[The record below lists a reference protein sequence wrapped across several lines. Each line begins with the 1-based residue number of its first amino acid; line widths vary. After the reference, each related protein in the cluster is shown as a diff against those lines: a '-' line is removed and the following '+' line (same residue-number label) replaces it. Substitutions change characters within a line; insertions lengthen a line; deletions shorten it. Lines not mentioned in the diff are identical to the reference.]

1 MSEDLQAPIPESAQ
15 PVEPGLAYAVDVA
28 GLPPRV
34 GQGTVL
40 SVRRV
45 LRNRGAL
52 VGTIILLILV
62 AASVLVNQLSSQDPT
77 AVLMANYLLPP
88 GGVHPFGTDQFGRDV
103 FSRVLYGGQVTLAA
117 SLLGVGIAAA
127 GGVSLGLF
135 AGYSDGRSSAIL
147 MRLVDV
153 GLAFPG
159 IMIALAVVAVLGPGM
174 VNVEL
179 AVGISL
185 ILGYVRLVRAVVM
198 AIKKHE
204 FVEAAHAMGARPLF
218 IVVRHLLP
226 NVAGPI
232 IVLTTSAIGWAIITA
247 SSMSFLG
254 LGVSPPTPEWG
265 ADLRSAMSYLQS
277 APWLIAP
284 GVAILLAIVAVNLLG
299 DGLQD
304 ALDEDYADPVPLA
317 SGEWRGR
324 REPTT
329 TADRQAQPLLRV
341 EHLSTAFSTR
351 AGTVRAVDDVSFDL
365 GSGEALGIVGESGSG
380 KSVLARSLLHLVPDP
395 SGKMISGSVSL
406 DGVDLYRLS
415 ERELGRIRGSK
426 IAIVFQDPLSSL
438 NPTLTIGFQLSEGL
452 MLHQGLGR
460 SEAWAR
466 AIELLDAVGIPDG
479 KTRASSYPFELSGGM
494 RQRVMIAMAISC
506 RPKVLIADEPTT
518 ALDVT
523 TQAQIMELILRL
535 RRTTGSAMVLI
546 SHDLGLVAGV
556 VDRVAVMYAGR
567 VVELGRVDT
576 ILKSPAHP
584 YTLALLRS
592 IPRLDRPR
600 PDRLIAIQGV
610 PPDPVRRPSGCAFHP
625 RCPLAMD
632 ICRQET
638 PQLEPLDGEH
648 HEVACWA
655 TGPHAVTQP
664 QINVAP

>member
-1 MSEDLQAPIPESAQ
+1 MSEDLQAPLADSAQ
-15 PVEPGLAYAVDVA
+15 AVEAGLPYAIEA
-28 GLPPRV
+28 GGLPPRV
-34 GQGTVL
+34 GRSTAL
-40 SVRRV
+40 SLRRV
-45 LRNRGAL
+45 FRNRGAL

-62 AASVLVNQLSSQDPT
+62 AASVLVRQLSSEDPT
-77 AVLMANYLLPP
+77 AVLMANYLVPP

-103 FSRVLYGGQVTLAA
+103 FSRVLFGGQVTLAA
-117 SLLGVGIAAA
+117 SLLGVGIAAL

-135 AGYSDGRSSAIL
+135 AGYSEGRASAIL

-185 ILGYVRLVRAVVM
+185 ILGYVRLVRAVVL
-198 AIKKHE
+198 AIKKNE
-204 FVEAAHAMGARPLF
+204 FVEAAYAMGARPLF

-277 APWLIAP
+277 APWLITP

-304 ALDEDYADPVPLA
+304 ALDEDYADPVPLL
-317 SGEWRGR
+317 SGGR
-324 REPTT
+324 ATREPARTV
-329 TADRQAQPLLRV
+329 DRAALPLLRV
-341 EHLSTAFSTR
+341 EHLSTTFSTR
-351 AGTVRAVDDVSFDL
+351 AGTVRAVDDISFDL

-395 SGKMISGSVSL
+395 SGKMISGAVSL

-415 ERELGRIRGSK
+415 ERQLGKIRGSK

-452 MLHQGLGR
+452 MLHQGLGKP
-460 SEAWAR
+460 EAWAR

-506 RPKVLIADEPTT
+506 RPKLLIADEPTT

-535 RRTTGSAMVLI
+535 RRTTGSALVLI

-567 VVELGRVDT
+567 VVEIGRVDV
-576 ILKSPAHP
+576 ILNSPAHP

-600 PDRLIAIQGV
+600 PDRLIAIRGV
-610 PPDPVRRPSGCAFHP
+610 PPDPVRRPSGCSFHP
-625 RCPLAMD
+625 RCPLAME
-632 ICRQET
+632 ICRHET

-655 TGPHAVTQP
+655 TGPHAMTP
-664 QINVAP
+664 SAGNAAL

>member
-1 MSEDLQAPIPESAQ
+1 MSLDLGAPAPDPEQ
-15 PVEPGLAYAVDVA
+15 PVEA
-28 GLPPRV
+28 GLSYATDV
-34 GQGTVL
+34 GGSPHGVGWRTAL
-40 SVRRV
+40 SLRRV
-45 LRNRGAL
+45 FRNRGAL
-52 VGTIILLILV
+52 IGTVILVILV
-62 AASVLVNQLSSQDPT
+62 AASVLAGQLSSQDPT
-77 AVLMANYLLPP
+77 AIDMANYLKPP
-88 GGVHPFGTDQFGRDV
+88 GGVHPLGADQYGRDV
-103 FSRVLYGGQVTLAA
+103 LSRILFGGQVTLAA
-117 SLLGVGIAAA
+117 SLLGVAIAAV

-135 AGYSDGRSSAIL
+135 AGYSEGRSSAIL
-147 MRLVDV
+147 MRLVDI

-185 ILGYVRLVRAVVM
+185 ILGYVRLVRAVVL
-198 AIKKHE
+198 AIKKNE
-204 FVEAAHAMGARPLF
+204 FVEAAYVMGARPLF
-218 IVVRHLLP
+218 IVARHLLP

-265 ADLRSAMSYLQS
+265 ADLRSAMSYLQP
-277 APWLIAP
+277 APWLILP

-304 ALDEDYADPVPLA
+304 ALDEDYADRIPQAATRAPAGRAPAPVI
-317 SGEWRGR
+317 
-324 REPTT
+324 
-329 TADRQAQPLLRV
+329 DQAARPLLRV

-351 AGTVRAVDDVSFDL
+351 AGLVRAVDDVSFDL
-365 GSGEALGIVGESGSG
+365 AAGEALGIVGESGSG

-395 SGKMISGSVSL
+395 SGRMTGGSVSL
-406 DGVDLYRLS
+406 DGVDLFRLT
-415 ERELGRIRGSK
+415 ERELGRIRGAE

-438 NPTLTIGFQLSEGL
+438 NPTLTIGYQLTEGL
-452 MLHQGLGR
+452 MLHQGMPR

-466 AIELLDAVGIPDG
+466 AIELLDAVGIPDSR
-479 KTRASSYPFELSGGM
+479 TRAASYPFELSGGM

-506 RPKVLIADEPTT
+506 GPKLLIADEPTT

-523 TQAQIMELILRL
+523 TQAQIMDLILRL
-535 RRTTGSAMVLI
+535 RRTTGSALILI

-567 VVELGRVDT
+567 VVEVGPADV
-576 ILKSPAHP
+576 IMKSPEHP

-600 PDRLIAIQGV
+600 PDRLVAIRGV
-610 PPDPVRRPSGCAFHP
+610 PPDPVRRPEGCSFHP
-625 RCPLAMD
+625 RCPLVME
-632 ICRQET
+632 ICRRET
-638 PQLEPLDGEH
+638 PQLEPVEDDRH
-648 HEVACWA
+648 QVACWA
-655 TGPHAVTQP
+655 AGRRALTP
-664 QINVAP
+664 APGAAAS

>member
-1 MSEDLQAPIPESAQ
+1 
-15 PVEPGLAYAVDVA
+15 
-28 GLPPRV
+28 
-34 GQGTVL
+34 
-40 SVRRV
+40 
-45 LRNRGAL
+45 
-52 VGTIILLILV
+52 
-62 AASVLVNQLSSQDPT
+62 
-77 AVLMANYLLPP
+77 
-88 GGVHPFGTDQFGRDV
+88 
-103 FSRVLYGGQVTLAA
+103 
-117 SLLGVGIAAA
+117 
-127 GGVSLGLF
+127 
-135 AGYSDGRSSAIL
+135 
-147 MRLVDV
+147 
-153 GLAFPG
+153 
-159 IMIALAVVAVLGPGM
+159 MIALAVVAVLGPGM

-185 ILGYVRLVRAVVM
+185 ILGYVRLVRAVTMSV
-198 AIKKHE
+198 KKNE
-204 FVEAAHAMGARPLF
+204 FVEAAYAMGAQPLF
-218 IVVRHLLP
+218 IVIRHLLP

-265 ADLRSAMSYLQS
+265 ADLRSAMSYLQP

-304 ALDEDYADPVPLA
+304 ALDDDYADHVPFTA
-317 SGEWRGR
+317 GKAPTK
-324 REPTT
+324 REP
-329 TADRQAQPLLRV
+329 APAAVREALRLLRV

-365 GSGEALGIVGESGSG
+365 GPGEALAIVGESGSG

-395 SGKMISGSVSL
+395 SGKMTGGSVTL
-406 DGVDLYRLS
+406 DGVDLLSLS
-415 ERELGRIRGSK
+415 ERELGKVRGSK
-426 IAIVFQDPLSSL
+426 VAIVFQDPLSSL

-452 MLHQGLGR
+452 MLHLGLGH

-466 AIELLDAVGIPDG
+466 AIELLDAVGIPDAR
-479 KTRASSYPFELSGGM
+479 TRASSYPFELSGGM

-506 RPKVLIADEPTT
+506 SPKLLIADEPTT

-535 RRTTGSAMVLI
+535 RRTTGSALVLI

-567 VVELGRVDT
+567 VVEVGPVDV

-592 IPRLDRPR
+592 IPRLDRDR
-600 PDRLIAIQGV
+600 PERLIAIRGA

-625 RCPLAMD
+625 RCPLAME

-638 PQLEPLDGEH
+638 PQLEALNDDH

-655 TGPHAVTQP
+655 TGPHAMTHSP
-664 QINVAP
+664 LVAEQ

>member
-1 MSEDLQAPIPESAQ
+1 
-15 PVEPGLAYAVDVA
+15 
-28 GLPPRV
+28 
-34 GQGTVL
+34 
-40 SVRRV
+40 
-45 LRNRGAL
+45 
-52 VGTIILLILV
+52 
-62 AASVLVNQLSSQDPT
+62 
-77 AVLMANYLLPP
+77 MANYLLPP
-88 GGVHPFGTDQFGRDV
+88 GGAHPFGTDQFGRDV
-103 FSRVLYGGQVTLAA
+103 FSRVLFGGQVTLAA
-117 SLLGVGIAAA
+117 SLLGVGIAAI

-135 AGYSDGRSSAIL
+135 AGYSEGRLSAIL

-185 ILGYVRLVRAVVM
+185 ILGYIRLVRAVVM
-198 AIKKHE
+198 AVKKNE
-204 FVEAAHAMGARPLF
+204 FVEAAYTMGARPLF

-254 LGVSPPTPEWG
+254 LGVNPPTPEWG

-304 ALDEDYADPVPLA
+304 ALDDDYAERVPSRNRNVPPTSEPL
-317 SGEWRGR
+317 
-324 REPTT
+324 PTT
-329 TADRQAQPLLRV
+329 DRGIPPLLRV
-341 EHLSTAFSTR
+341 EHLTTSFLTR

-365 GSGEALGIVGESGSG
+365 GPGEALGIVGESGSG
-380 KSVLARSLLHLVPDP
+380 KSVLARSLLRLIPDP
-395 SGKMISGSVSL
+395 SRKMTGGSISLEGVELL
-406 DGVDLYRLS
+406 DLS
-415 ERELGRIRGSK
+415 ERELGKIRGSK
-426 IAIVFQDPLSSL
+426 MAIVFQDPLSSL

-452 MLHQGLGR
+452 ILHQGLGR
-460 SEAWAR
+460 AAARTR
-466 AIELLDAVGIPDG
+466 AIELLDAVGIPDASS
-479 KTRASSYPFELSGGM
+479 RASSYPFELSGGM

-506 RPKVLIADEPTT
+506 NPKLLIADEPTT

-535 RRTTGSAMVLI
+535 RRTIGSALVLI

-567 VVELGRVDT
+567 VVEVGPVDV

-592 IPRLDRPR
+592 IPRLDRER
-600 PDRLIAIQGV
+600 PERLIAIHGA
-610 PPDPVRRPSGCAFHP
+610 PPDPIRRPTGCSFHP
-625 RCPLAMD
+625 RCPLAME
-632 ICRQET
+632 ICRNET
-638 PQLEPLDGEH
+638 PQLEALNGDH

-655 TGPHAVTQP
+655 TGPHAVTESP
-664 QINVAP
+664 GVAAP

>member
-1 MSEDLQAPIPESAQ
+1 M
-15 PVEPGLAYAVDVA
+15 
-28 GLPPRV
+28 
-34 GQGTVL
+34 
-40 SVRRV
+40 RRV
-45 LRNRGAL
+45 FRNRGAL
-52 VGTIILLILV
+52 VGTVILLILV
-62 AASVLVNQLSSQDPT
+62 AASVLVSLLSTQDPT
-77 AVLMANYLLPP
+77 AVVMANYLLPP
-88 GGVHPFGTDQFGRDV
+88 SGVHPFGTDQFGRDV
-103 FSRVLYGGQVTLAA
+103 FNRVLFGGQVTLAA
-117 SLLGVGIAAA
+117 SLLGVGIAAV
-127 GGVSLGLF
+127 GGTSLGLF
-135 AGYSDGRSSAIL
+135 AGYSDSRASAIL

-185 ILGYVRLVRAVVM
+185 ILGYVRLVRAVVL
-198 AIKKHE
+198 AVKQNE
-204 FVEAAHAMGARPLF
+204 FVEAAYAMGAQPLF
-218 IVVRHLLP
+218 IVARHLLP

-265 ADLRSAMSYLQS
+265 ADLRSAMSYLQA

-304 ALDEDYADPVPLA
+304 ALDEDYADVVPLTTGA
-317 SGEWRGR
+317 SRAE
-324 REPTT
+324 REPVR
-329 TADRQAQPLLRV
+329 AAGREAMPLLRV
-341 EHLSTAFSTR
+341 EHLATTFSTR

-365 GSGEALGIVGESGSG
+365 ASGEALGIVGESGSG
-380 KSVLARSLLHLVPDP
+380 KSVLARSILRLVPDP
-395 SGKMISGSVSL
+395 SRKRMGGSVSL
-406 DGVDLYRLS
+406 DGVDLFGLS
-415 ERELGRIRGSK
+415 ERQLGKIRGSQM
-426 IAIVFQDPLSSL
+426 AIVFQDPLSSL

-452 MLHQGLGR
+452 MLHLALGR

-466 AIELLDAVGIPDG
+466 AIELLEAVGIPDARR
-479 KTRASSYPFELSGGM
+479 RASTYPFELSGGM
-494 RQRVMIAMAISC
+494 RQRVVIAMAISC
-506 RPKVLIADEPTT
+506 SPKLLIADEPTT

-535 RRTTGSAMVLI
+535 RRTTGSALVLI

-567 VVELGRVDT
+567 IVETGPVDV

-600 PDRLIAIQGV
+600 PDRLIAIRGI

-625 RCPLAMD
+625 RCPLAME
-632 ICRQET
+632 ICRVET
-638 PQLEPLDGEH
+638 PQLEPLDGDR

-655 TGPHAVTQP
+655 TGPHAVKQP
-664 QINVAP
+664 PLVAAT